1 VRALL
6 LYLLKTSWREWGGGG
21 ERELERERE
30 RETWE
35 GEKHMWGIKRVKH
48 TITDSR

>member
-21 ERELERERE
+21 ARERDMGG
-30 RETWE
+30 RETHVGDKE
-35 GEKHMWGIKRVKH
+35 SETHNYR
-48 TITDSR
+48 